1 MSSIIPALP
10 TLLTPAAAP
19 IKAAVR
25 PPADVPPRVK
35 PVEAKTAEKKTADTS
50 PRPAE
55 HHPVSALSAADV
67 SYVDSLLGVAP
78 AQVMEYILLKT
89 GVPQPANLGQDVDM
103 TA

>member
-10 TLLTPAAAP
+10 VHTAPPAPAPTKAEAKPPAAAP
-19 IKAAVR
+19 PTKVSAIKA
-25 PPADVPPRVK
+25 P
-35 PVEAKTAEKKTADTS
+35 EKAADTP

-55 HHPVSALSAADV
+55 HRAASALSPADV
-67 SYVDSLLGVAP
+67 GYVDSLLGVAP

-89 GVPQPANLGQDVDM
+89 GIPQPANLGQDFDT